1 MRTITVTVCGEQHQ
15 IGADWTLGQTIAKF
29 TPYGEEA
36 VICRLN
42 DDTVR
47 SIDAET
53 GKLMQDGDV
62 LEIYPLIIG
71 G

>member
-1 MRTITVTVCGEQHQ
+1 MSAITITVCGEHRQTQ
-15 IGADWTLGQTIAKF
+15 AGTTLEQALKTF

-36 VICRLN
+36 VICKLN
-42 DDTVR
+42 GTAVK
-47 SIDAET
+47 SIDSGTKCILHE
-53 GKLMQDGDV
+53 GDV